1 MPVGRKLSLREA
13 FAALSGRQARL
24 VWLCGLSLLAVAYA
38 AGALIQT
45 GRDARLASGKQE
57 RLTTMVDE
65 LQGFEER
72 KDKDLS
78 EFAIRN
84 GEYAQRLSAL
94 EVTVANARAANEALT
109 RQIAFLN
116 RYIAY
121 AAAQTDIARS
131 QLVDSLCPLWKN
143 GEKLHAKFE
152 RQPLDISLSD
162 ITQGR
167 VTPEIQT
174 LSVENFVSL
183 EPLQRLRVGDVV
195 ASAPP
200 SASGAK
206 AVAHQVSTI
215 AATTAGTNTDQAFGA
230 LQKQLATIKV
240 LKAIGFADGSR
251 YEIPRPVAVAVQIR
265 RECQPF

>member
-94 EVTVANARAANEALT
+94 EVTVANARAA
-109 RQIAFLN
+109 
-116 RYIAY
+116 
-121 AAAQTDIARS
+121 QTDIARS

-174 LSVENFVSL
+174 LLVENFVSL

-195 ASAPP
+195 ASATP

-251 YEIPRPVAVAVQIR
+251 YEIPGPVAVAVQIR